1 MAKVVALGG
10 IFFKAKDP
18 AATGAFYRDRLGMP
32 LEAWGSAKFDYRD
45 ADGHTQYNLW
55 SPFPESTEY
64 FRPSDKPFMV
74 NLRVD
79 DLDGLLAKLRA
90 DGVEVLE
97 RREEGE
103 FGKFGYVIDPDG
115 ILVELWEAP
124 PAAAA
129 K

>member
-18 AATGAFYRDRLGMP
+18 KATGAFYRDHLGMP
-32 LEAWGSAKFDYRD
+32 LEAWGAAKFDYRD
-45 ADGHTQYNLW
+45 AEGREHYNQW
-55 SPFPESTEY
+55 SPFPESTDY
-64 FRPSDKPFMV
+64 FKPSDKPFMV

-90 DGVEVLE
+90 DGVDVLD
-97 RREEGE
+97 RREDGE
-103 FGKFGYVIDPDG
+103 YGKFGYVVDPDG

-124 PAAAA
+124 PPATA